1 MAPTQTP
8 AAADTSTCSVASAKK
23 APQKSH
29 EVFFCTVRR
38 PPYAYAQ
45 LRLDNPSSSTSTAA
59 SIIPLDIVLARSYC
73 ASALQQ
79 FLGVTGAAV
88 SVDVLKVDEKAGEF
102 WVRVP
107 QPDLG
112 RFSAAVTAWPGASH
126 FGSTAV
132 LRILA
137 CGDWLGSLLGRSEQ
151 QSLWTS

>member
-1 MAPTQTP
+1 MASTQTP
-8 AAADTSTCSVASAKK
+8 AAADTSVCSVASAKK
-23 APQKSH
+23 APQRSH
-29 EVFFCTVRR
+29 EVFACTVRR

-45 LRLDNPSSSTSTAA
+45 LRLDNPSSPAGAA
-59 SIIPLDIVLARSYC
+59 IPLDLLLARSYC

-88 SVDVLKVDEKAGEF
+88 SVDVLRVDGEAGEF

-126 FGSTAV
+126 FGSTTV